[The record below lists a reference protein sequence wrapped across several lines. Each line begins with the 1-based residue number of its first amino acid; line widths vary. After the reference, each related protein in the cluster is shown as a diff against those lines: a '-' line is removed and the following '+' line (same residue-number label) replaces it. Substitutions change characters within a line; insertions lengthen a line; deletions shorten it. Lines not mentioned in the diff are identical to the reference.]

1 MKNNFPR
8 TNRFIQDRLFFS
20 KKTLQLNSKI
30 RSLKFSIDPNRMLTQ
45 IIFESINVVL
55 FSGIITMV
63 HVTRNQI
70 DRFLFSNLVIQFYHQ
85 SMDFNFI
92 QFFFLVHFL
101 IMISVFFLLNDNSN
115 HLDSSSSSSLSLL

>member
-92 QFFFLVHFL
+92 QFFFL
-101 IMISVFFLLNDNSN
+101 FFGSLPDY
-115 HLDSSSSSSLSLL
+115 DFRFFSSQR

>member
-92 QFFFLVHFL
+92 QFFL
-101 IMISVFFLLNDNSN
+101 FFGSLPDY
-115 HLDSSSSSSLSLL
+115 DFRFFSSQR